1 MSELK
6 KKTPRVTITF
16 NGKKHNLEE
25 WTRQET
31 AADKDKSLNWN
42 AAFSEER
49 TTTEHHT
56 QPVTDD
62 DAFVKQKY
70 SFFRHNKKRRP
81 VLSIPSGT
89 WQTIHHFWLPAVAA
103 IVVGLVIGLSMLMIF
118 SDQNTKVKDTWA
130 DNPKKTQSDG
140 ASEAVKAVNLN
151 LPVYMIQ
158 AGLFGSNSK
167 AKQVAEQLK
176 SKGPAA
182 VMQVSGGSAIFVGV
196 SQTEVGADQ
205 LLAHFK
211 KKGMT
216 VFKKQMTIQSD
227 SAAEKSKL
235 KANEALTYKKIISA
249 LLSISEKS
257 KNGSA
262 APDANYLKTVDKL
275 YSSVA
280 KQARSAETD
289 HVFSQVKQTKTIA
302 QNLVSNSSEEHFFAF
317 QQDLLETISEYNA
330 LIHP

>member
-49 TTTEHHT
+49 TTMKHHT
-56 QPVTDD
+56 QPIADD
-62 DAFVKQKY
+62 DAFVKQKH
-70 SFFRHNKKRRP
+70 SFFRNNKKRRP
-81 VLSIPSGT
+81 VLSKSSGT
-89 WQTIHHFWLPAVAA
+89 WHTIRLFWLPAVAA
-103 IVVGLVIGLSMLMIF
+103 MVVGLVIGLSMLMIF

-130 DNPKKTQSDG
+130 DGQKKTQSDG
-140 ASEAVKAVNLN
+140 ASEAAKAINLN
-151 LPVYMIQ
+151 VPVYMIQ
-158 AGLFGSNSK
+158 AGLFGSSSK

-176 SKGPAA
+176 NQGPAA
-182 VMQVSGGSAIFVGV
+182 VMQVSGGTAIFVGI

-227 SAAEKSKL
+227 SAAEKNKL
-235 KANEALTYKKIISA
+235 KVNETLIYKKIIIA
-249 LLSISEKS
+249 LLSISEQS
-257 KNGSA
+257 KNGAA
-262 APDANYLKTVDKL
+262 APDAKYLKTVDKL
-275 YSSVA
+275 YSSVS
-280 KQARSAETD
+280 KQARG
-289 HVFSQVKQTKTIA
+289 TKTDRVLA
-302 QNLVSNSSEEHFFAF
+302 QVNQTRTTAHNLVSDSSEEHFFTF
-317 QQDLLETISEYNA
+317 QQNLLETVSEYNA

>member
-1 MSELK
+1 VSELK

-16 NGKKHNLEE
+16 NGKTHNLEE

-31 AADKDKSLNWN
+31 ATDKDKSLNWN

-49 TTTEHHT
+49 TTMEHHA
-56 QPVTDD
+56 QPITDD
-62 DAFVKQKY
+62 DAFVKQKH
-70 SFFRHNKKRRP
+70 SFFRNNKKRHL
-81 VLSIPSGT
+81 VLSKPSGT
-89 WQTIHHFWLPAVAA
+89 WHTIRLFWLPAVAA

-130 DNPKKTQSDG
+130 DGQKKTQNDG
-140 ASEAVKAVNLN
+140 SSEAVRNVNLN

-158 AGLFGSNSK
+158 AGLFGSSSK

-176 SKGPAA
+176 SQGPAA
-182 VMQVSGGSAIFVGV
+182 VMQVSRGTAIFVGV
-196 SQTEVGADQ
+196 SQTEAGADQ

-211 KKGMT
+211 KTGMT
-216 VFKKQMTIQSD
+216 VFKKQMTIQSE
-227 SAAEKSKL
+227 SAEKSKL
-235 KANEALTYKKIISA
+235 KANEALSYKKIISA

-257 KNGSA
+257 KNGTT

-275 YSSVA
+275 YSSVS
-280 KQARSAETD
+280 KQTRGTKPERMLA
-289 HVFSQVKQTKTIA
+289 QVKQTRTTA
-302 QNLVSNSSEEHFFAF
+302 RNLVSDRSEAHFFTF
-317 QQDLLETISEYNA
+317 QQNLLETVSEYNA